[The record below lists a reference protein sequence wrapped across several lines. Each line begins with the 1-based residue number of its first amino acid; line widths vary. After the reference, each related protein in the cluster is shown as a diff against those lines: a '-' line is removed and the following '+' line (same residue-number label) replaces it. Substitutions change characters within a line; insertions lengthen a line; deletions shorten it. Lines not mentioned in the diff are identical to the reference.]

1 VRIYLVEA
9 YVPNARVREARS
21 AGHRASAAAGQL
33 SREGIAIRYVR
44 TTFLPDD
51 ETCFHVFEAASEE
64 IVEEVCR
71 HAGLGS
77 LRIVEAVE

>member
-1 VRIYLVEA
+1 LHAPGID
-9 YVPNARVREARS
+9 
-21 AGHRASAAAGQL
+21 AS
-33 SREGIAIRYVR
+33 SRNSRR
-44 TTFLPDD
+44 TSDPQQ
-51 ETCFHVFEAASEE
+51 EAASEE